1 MKVVLSNPSHPE
13 YGVATIPFPIPKTGY
28 DNCIFSLTALD
39 IGDVLTADCKVEE
52 ISEDSPI
59 FQRFVGGT
67 VNVDELDY
75 LVKRL
80 DSFDK
85 RELAKFNAVAMSQNL
100 HEIKDLI
107 NLTFCC
113 QNVPIVQDFTDLEKV
128 GRDYYMDK
136 NGGTMTMESAQ
147 NIDFKKAALD
157 LFRMGIGKV
166 TAFGVIYDKGFVLE
180 QLYDGRRF
188 PQYRYEDCVM
198 EVEVSTAKDLVDNTT
213 PACYCLPMSA
223 LQLERAMQRDGFS
236 DTGEM
241 NLRFYESNLPVE
253 VDVLLDFEAE
263 SLADLNAMCQTVADF
278 TAEDYVKL
286 GAAARFTKPATVT
299 ALQNLAQQL
308 DLFDFIPGI
317 QTPQEYGKH
326 MIMESGHFEYDENLA
341 SYYNFEKYGA
351 ERMGQEYGE
360 FNERGYISYHGAVS
374 ISELLSGINCE
385 RMEMSMGGMA

>member
-1 MKVVLSNPSHPE
+1 MKVVLSNSSHPE
-13 YGVATIPFPIPKTGY
+13 YGVATIPFPIPKADY
-28 DNCIFSLTALD
+28 DNCIFTLTALD
-39 IGDVLTADCKVEE
+39 IGDVLAADCKVEE
-52 ISEDSPI
+52 ISEDSPV
-59 FQRFVGGT
+59 FQRLVGST
-67 VNVDELDY
+67 INVDELDY

-85 RELAKFNAVAMSQNL
+85 RELAKFNAVAMSQNI

-107 NLTFCC
+107 SLTFCC
-113 QNVPIVQDFTDLEKV
+113 QHVPIVQDFTDLEKT
-128 GRDYYMDK
+128 GQHCYMDK
-136 NGGTMTMESAQ
+136 NGGTMTIEDAQ
-147 NIDFKKAALD
+147 HIDFKKEALK
-157 LFRMGIGKV
+157 LLLNEEGKV
-166 TAFGVIYDKGFVLE
+166 TQYGVIYDKGFALE

-198 EVEVSTAKDLVDNTT
+198 EVEVTTAKNLAGNTT

-223 LQLERAMQRDGFS
+223 LQLERTMQRNGFA
-236 DTGEM
+236 DCAELE
-241 NLRFYESNLPVE
+241 LRFMESSLPVE
-253 VDVLLDFEAE
+253 VDVLLDFESE
-263 SLADLNAMCQTVADF
+263 TLADLNAMCHAVADF
-278 TAEDYVKL
+278 SAEDYAKL
-286 GAAARFTKPATVT
+286 GAAARFTKPATAS

-385 RMEMSMGGMA
+385 RIEMSMGGMA

>member
-1 MKVVLSNPSHPE
+1 MKAVLSNPHHPE
-13 YGVATIPFPIPKTGY
+13 YGVATIPFPIPKADY
-28 DNCIFSLTALD
+28 DNCIFTLTALD

-52 ISEDSPI
+52 ISEDSPV
-59 FQRFVGGT
+59 FQRFVGST
-67 VNVDELDY
+67 INVDELDY

-85 RELAKFNAVAMSQNL
+85 RELAKFNAVAISQNI
-100 HEIKDLI
+100 HEVKDLI

-113 QNVPIVQDFTDLEKV
+113 QNVPIVQDFTDLEKI

-136 NGGTMTMESAQ
+136 SGGTMTMKDTQ

-166 TAFGVIYDKGFVLE
+166 TPFGVVYDKGFALE

-198 EVEVSTAKDLVDNTT
+198 EVEVTTAKDLVDNTA
-213 PACYCLPMSA
+213 PACYCLPMSD
-223 LQLERAMQRDGFS
+223 LRLERAMQRDGFS
-236 DTGEM
+236 NTGEIS
-241 NLRFYESNLPVE
+241 LRFYESNLPVE

-278 TAEDYVKL
+278 TAEDYAKL
-286 GAAARFTKPATVT
+286 GAAARFTKPATAT
-299 ALQNLAQQL
+299 ALQNLVQQL

-341 SYYNFEKYGA
+341 GYYDFQKYGT
-351 ERMGQEYGE
+351 ERMEQEYGE

-374 ISELLSGINCE
+374 IPELLGGVDCE
-385 RMEMSMGGMA
+385 RMDMTMRGMA